1 MKEIIKSQRLGEEFL
16 RIKHKSGLTL
26 LLCPMKGYSSA
37 YALFGTEYGSV
48 ESSFIDKDGAL
59 IQIPA
64 GTAHFLEHKMFESEE
79 GDAFALYAKT
89 GASANAYTS
98 FDKTAY
104 LFSCSD
110 NFKESLSILM
120 HLVTEPY
127 FTPQTVE
134 KEQGIIGQEI
144 KMYDDSPE
152 WRVMFNLMEALF
164 EKHPLKI
171 DIAGTVDTIAQITA
185 DTLYTCYNAFYNLN
199 NMALAIAGNFEVQ
212 DVLDLADEILKPA
225 EPMTAQ
231 RILVDEPAHVVK
243 HRMEQ
248 QLPVATP
255 LFQIG
260 FKAVPKSKEENL
272 INQVYDEI
280 LLDTI
285 AGEHTALYRSMYDEG
300 IINSTFVG
308 EVMAG
313 RDFAVTLF
321 EGESRDPDKVYEALC
336 GEIRRMQREGIDR
349 DAFERSRRA
358 IYGRYLGM
366 YARVDSVASLM
377 LTTQFGGADMY
388 TVLEAAAGATYE
400 MLTARLL
407 EAFDPERSALSVV
420 TAPKEA

>member
-1 MKEIIKSQRLGEEFL
+1 MKEIVKSQRLGEEFL
-16 RIKHKSGLTL
+16 RIKHSSGLTL
-26 LLCPMKGYSSA
+26 LLCPMKEYSSA

-48 ESSFIDKDGAL
+48 ESCFTDEKDNL
-59 IQIPA
+59 VEIPA

-98 FDKTAY
+98 FDKTCY

-110 NFKESLSILM
+110 NFRESLSILM

-127 FTPQTVE
+127 FTAKTVE

-152 WRVMFNLMEALF
+152 WRVMINLLEALF
-164 EKHPLKI
+164 VNHPLRI
-171 DIAGTVDTIAQITA
+171 DIAGSVESISRITA
-185 DTLYTCYNAFYNLN
+185 DTLYSCYHAFYNLN
-199 NMALAIAGNFEVQ
+199 NMVLAIAGNFEVQ
-212 DVLDLADEILKPA
+212 DVLELADEILKPA
-225 EPMTAQ
+225 PAMTAK
-231 RILVDEPAHVVK
+231 RVPVKEPNTVV
-243 HRMEQ
+243 RRRVEQ
-248 QLPVATP
+248 QLPVAAP
-255 LFQIG
+255 IFQIG

-280 LLDTI
+280 LLDII
-285 AGEHTALYRSMYDEG
+285 AGEHTQLYRKMYDEG

-313 RDFAVTLF
+313 RDYAVSLF
-321 EGESRDPDKVYEALC
+321 EGESRDPDRVYETLC
-336 GEIRRMQREGIDR
+336 QEIVRLQKEGIDR
-349 DAFERSRRA
+349 DVFERSRRA
-358 IYGRYLGM
+358 TYGRYLGM

-377 LTTQFGGADMY
+377 MSTYFGGKNMY
-388 TVLEAAAGATYE
+388 DVLEAAAGASYE
-400 MLTARLL
+400 ALTARLA

>member
-1 MKEIIKSQRLGEEFL
+1 
-16 RIKHKSGLTL
+16 
-26 LLCPMKGYSSA
+26 
-37 YALFGTEYGSV
+37 
-48 ESSFIDKDGAL
+48 
-59 IQIPA
+59 
-64 GTAHFLEHKMFESEE
+64 
-79 GDAFALYAKT
+79 
-89 GASANAYTS
+89 
-98 FDKTAY
+98 
-104 LFSCSD
+104 
-110 NFKESLSILM
+110 
-120 HLVTEPY
+120 
-127 FTPQTVE
+127 
-134 KEQGIIGQEI
+134 
-144 KMYDDSPE
+144 
-152 WRVMFNLMEALF
+152 
-164 EKHPLKI
+164 
-171 DIAGTVDTIAQITA
+171 
-185 DTLYTCYNAFYNLN
+185 
-199 NMALAIAGNFEVQ
+199 MALAIAGNFEVQ

-231 RILVDEPAHVVK
+231 RILVDEPAQVVK
-243 HRMEQ
+243 HRVEQ

-285 AGEHTALYRSMYDEG
+285 AGEHTALY
-300 IINSTFVG
+300 
-308 EVMAG
+308 
-313 RDFAVTLF
+313 
-321 EGESRDPDKVYEALC
+321 
-336 GEIRRMQREGIDR
+336 R

-400 MLTARLL
+400 VLTARLL

>member
-26 LLCPMKGYSSA
+26 LLCPIKGYSSA

-231 RILVDEPAHVVK
+231 RILVDEPAQVVK
-243 HRMEQ
+243 HRVEQ

>member
-231 RILVDEPAHVVK
+231 RILVDEPAQVVK
-243 HRMEQ
+243 HRVEQ

-420 TAPKEA
+420 TAPKEV

>member
-185 DTLYTCYNAFYNLN
+185 DTLYTCYNAFYNRN

>member
-164 EKHPLKI
+164 ETHPLKI

-231 RILVDEPAHVVK
+231 RILVDEPAQVVK
-243 HRMEQ
+243 HRVEQ

-400 MLTARLL
+400 VLTARLL

>member
-1 MKEIIKSQRLGEEFL
+1 
-16 RIKHKSGLTL
+16 
-26 LLCPMKGYSSA
+26 
-37 YALFGTEYGSV
+37 
-48 ESSFIDKDGAL
+48 
-59 IQIPA
+59 
-64 GTAHFLEHKMFESEE
+64 
-79 GDAFALYAKT
+79 
-89 GASANAYTS
+89 
-98 FDKTAY
+98 
-104 LFSCSD
+104 
-110 NFKESLSILM
+110 
-120 HLVTEPY
+120 
-127 FTPQTVE
+127 
-134 KEQGIIGQEI
+134 
-144 KMYDDSPE
+144 MYDDSPE

-231 RILVDEPAHVVK
+231 RILVDEPAQVVK
-243 HRMEQ
+243 HRVEQ

-285 AGEHTALYRSMYDEG
+285 AVEHTTLYRSMYDEG

-336 GEIRRMQREGIDR
+336 GEIRRMQREGIDW

>member
-48 ESSFIDKDGAL
+48 EASFIDKDGAL
-59 IQIPA
+59 VEIPA

-110 NFKESLSILM
+110 NFKDSLSILM

-164 EKHPLKI
+164 VNHPIKI
-171 DIAGTVDTIAQITA
+171 DIAGTVDTIAKITA
-185 DTLYTCYNAFYNLN
+185 DTLYRCYNAFYNLN

-225 EPMTAQ
+225 EPMLAQ
-231 RILVDEPAHVVK
+231 RVAVDEPAQVVK
-243 HRMEQ
+243 HRVEQ

-280 LLDTI
+280 LLDVI
-285 AGEHTALYRSMYDEG
+285 AGEHTQLYREMYDEG
-300 IINSTFVG
+300 IINATFIG

-313 RDFAVTLF
+313 RDFAVSLF
-321 EGESRDPDKVYEALC
+321 EGESRDPDKVYASLC
-336 GEIRRMQREGIDR
+336 EEIRRIRRDGIDP
-349 DAFERSRRA
+349 DAFDRSRRA

-388 TVLEAAAGATYE
+388 AVLEAAAGVTRE
-400 MLTARLL
+400 VLEARLK

>member
-231 RILVDEPAHVVK
+231 RILVDEPAQVVK
-243 HRMEQ
+243 HRVEQ

-400 MLTARLL
+400 VLTARLL

>member
-1 MKEIIKSQRLGEEFL
+1 
-16 RIKHKSGLTL
+16 
-26 LLCPMKGYSSA
+26 MKGYSSA

-127 FTPQTVE
+127 FTPHTVE

-231 RILVDEPAHVVK
+231 RILVDEPAQVVK
-243 HRMEQ
+243 HRVEQ

>member
-48 ESSFIDKDGAL
+48 EASFIDKDGAP

-231 RILVDEPAHVVK
+231 RILVDEPAQVVK
-243 HRMEQ
+243 HRVEQ

>member
-59 IQIPA
+59 VQIPA

-231 RILVDEPAHVVK
+231 RILVDEPAQVVK
-243 HRMEQ
+243 HRVEQ

>member
-59 IQIPA
+59 VQIPA

-231 RILVDEPAHVVK
+231 RILVDEPAQVVK
-243 HRMEQ
+243 HRVEQ

-285 AGEHTALYRSMYDEG
+285 AGEHTTLYRSMYDEG

-336 GEIRRMQREGIDR
+336 GEIRRMQREGIDW

>member
-231 RILVDEPAHVVK
+231 RILVDEPAQVVK
-243 HRMEQ
+243 HRVEQ

-321 EGESRDPDKVYEALC
+321 EGESRDPDKVYEALW
-336 GEIRRMQREGIDR
+336 GEVRRMQREGIDR

>member
-231 RILVDEPAHVVK
+231 RILVDEPAQVVK
-243 HRMEQ
+243 HRVEQ

>member
-59 IQIPA
+59 VQIPA

-231 RILVDEPAHVVK
+231 RILVDEPAQVVK
-243 HRMEQ
+243 HRVEQ

-336 GEIRRMQREGIDR
+336 GEIRRMQREGIDW

>member
-231 RILVDEPAHVVK
+231 RILVDEPAQVVK
-243 HRMEQ
+243 HRVEQ

-321 EGESRDPDKVYEALC
+321 EGESRDPDKGYEALC

>member
-1 MKEIIKSQRLGEEFL
+1 MEKHINEKYQESYYSEILSNGLHVVLWKKEDYAKSLFMMSTPLGAMDLEQVDEAG
-16 RIKHKSGLTL
+16 KHY
-26 LLCPMKGYSSA
+26 CYH
-37 YALFGTEYGSV
+37 
-48 ESSFIDKDGAL
+48 
-59 IQIPA
+59 A
-64 GTAHFLEHKMFESEE
+64 GIAHFLEHKMFESEE

-110 NFKESLSILM
+110 NFKKSLSILM

-231 RILVDEPAHVVK
+231 RILVDEPAQVVK
-243 HRMEQ
+243 HRVEQ

>member
-48 ESSFIDKDGAL
+48 ETSFIDKDGAL
-59 IQIPA
+59 VQIPA

-120 HLVTEPY
+120 HLVSEPY

-152 WRVMFNLMEALF
+152 WRVMFNLMEALY
-164 EKHPLKI
+164 EKHPLRV

-199 NMALAIAGNFEVQ
+199 NMALAVAGNFEVQ

-231 RILVDEPAHVVK
+231 RILVDEPAQVVK
-243 HRMEQ
+243 HRVEQ
-248 QLPVATP
+248 QLPVAAP
-255 LFQIG
+255 LFQVG

-280 LLDTI
+280 LLDVI

-313 RDFAVTLF
+313 RDFAVALF
-321 EGESRDPDKVYEALC
+321 EGESREPDKVYEALC
-336 GEIRRMQREGIDR
+336 SEIRRMQREGIDQ

-377 LTTQFGGADMY
+377 LTTQFGGSDMY
-388 TVLEAAAGATYE
+388 AVLEAAAGATYE
-400 MLTARLL
+400 KLTARLL

>member
-16 RIKHKSGLTL
+16 RIKHKSGLIL

-110 NFKESLSILM
+110 NFKKSLSILM

-231 RILVDEPAHVVK
+231 RILVDEPAQVVK
-243 HRMEQ
+243 HRVEQ

>member
-59 IQIPA
+59 VQIPA

-231 RILVDEPAHVVK
+231 RILVDEPAQVVK
-243 HRMEQ
+243 HRVEQ

-400 MLTARLL
+400 VLTARLL

>member
-231 RILVDEPAHVVK
+231 RILVDEPAQVVK
-243 HRMEQ
+243 HRVEQ

-400 MLTARLL
+400 VLAARLL

>member
-59 IQIPA
+59 VQIPA

-127 FTPQTVE
+127 FTPQTVD

-231 RILVDEPAHVVK
+231 RILVDEPAQVVK
-243 HRMEQ
+243 HRVEQ

-336 GEIRRMQREGIDR
+336 GEIRRMQREGIDW

>member
-59 IQIPA
+59 VQIPA

-231 RILVDEPAHVVK
+231 RILVDEPAQVVK
-243 HRMEQ
+243 HRVEQ

-285 AGEHTALYRSMYDEG
+285 AGEHTALYRIMYDEG

-336 GEIRRMQREGIDR
+336 GEIRRMQREGIDW

>member
-59 IQIPA
+59 VQIPA

-134 KEQGIIGQEI
+134 KEQGIIGPEI

-152 WRVMFNLMEALF
+152 WRVMFNLKEALF

-231 RILVDEPAHVVK
+231 RILVDEPAQVVK
-243 HRMEQ
+243 HRVEQ

-336 GEIRRMQREGIDR
+336 GEIRRMQREGIDW